1 MKSEKVITELHLRD
15 YVKENGIFELLELLD
30 MSDTLI
36 MSAILNSHMRD
47 AVISRYYDKKQV
59 EIDQIVHDKYH
70 SKEAKA
76 AEKAD
81 LNRVRD

>member
-1 MKSEKVITELHLRD
+1 MLNVETELHLRD
-15 YVKENGIFELLELLD
+15 YVKENGIHELLELLD

-36 MSAILNSHMRD
+36 MSAILNSPMAD
-47 AVISRYYDKKQV
+47 AVISRYYEKKAT